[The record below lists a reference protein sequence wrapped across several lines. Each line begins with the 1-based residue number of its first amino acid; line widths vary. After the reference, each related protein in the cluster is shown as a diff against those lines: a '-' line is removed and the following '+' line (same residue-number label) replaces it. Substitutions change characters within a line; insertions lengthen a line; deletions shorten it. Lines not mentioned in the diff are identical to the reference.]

1 MRMVSNLVQE
11 DIGNSV
17 CVASGS
23 ELIVRLL
30 EQDGIF
36 FGSAGCSF
44 HLSEVDVVERKAA
57 STSHA
62 VRQHESLF
70 WNMIAAV

>member
-1 MRMVSNLVQE
+1 MRMVSNLSQE
-11 DIGNSV
+11 GIGNSV
-17 CVASGS
+17 HVASGS

-44 HLSEVDVVERKAA
+44 LLSEVDMVERKAA
-57 STSHA
+57 STSRA
-62 VRQHESLF
+62 ARQHERLF
-70 WNMIAAV
+70 